1 MKSQRNM
8 NANVEEDT
16 REIEKKKKKE
26 LGGIKTL
33 PFILANEMSERFATV
48 GFQGNMI
55 TYLTQVLNLP
65 LVKAS
70 NTLTNFNGTAGFTPL
85 IGALLADAFA
95 GRFSTII
102 VGSIIYELGLVSII
116 LSAVLPGF
124 RPPPCPTKVD
134 CKEATTLQLW
144 VLYSSLLLTSLGLG
158 GVRPCVVTFAA
169 DQLSMTKKET
179 ESRTWN
185 FFNWYYFCLEMAS
198 LLALTFVVYVQDN
211 VGWGWG
217 LGIPTIAMA
226 LSVIVF
232 VIGSPYYKKYKP
244 QGSPLIRLAQVIVAA
259 VRKRKAIAPADS
271 GLLYENKE
279 LDDAISLNG
288 RLLHTNHFKCL
299 DKAAVITDHVES
311 DSNPPNL
318 WRLSTVHRVEELKAI
333 IRMLPIW
340 AAGILPITAYSHQES
355 FSIQQARTM
364 DRSLYHTFQIPPAT
378 MSIFEILSVLFGI
391 LLYERLFIPFARRIT
406 KNPTGITFLQRI
418 GIGFTINILGTFISA
433 LVETKRK
440 AVAANHG
447 LLDKPTAIIPITV
460 FWLVPQYSI
469 HGMALVFITVGRL
482 EFFYDQSP
490 ESMRSTAASFFWIAI
505 AVGNYTGTLMVS
517 LIHKYSEKGI
527 RNWIPE
533 RNLNRGRLE
542 NYYFF
547 VSGLQVINLIYYVM
561 CTRFYTYK
569 VLEEVSEGGTEGDVE
584 LATNKIPPRPMGDD
598 NGI

>member
-1 MKSQRNM
+1 M
-8 NANVEEDT
+8 T
-16 REIEKKKKKE
+16 
-26 LGGIKTL
+26 
-33 PFILANEMSERFATV
+33 
-48 GFQGNMI
+48 
-55 TYLTQVLNLP
+55 
-65 LVKAS
+65 
-70 NTLTNFNGTAGFTPL
+70 
-85 IGALLADAFA
+85 
-95 GRFSTII
+95 GR
-102 VGSIIYELGLVSII
+102 LI
-116 LSAVLPGF
+116 LSS
-124 RPPPCPTKVD
+124 CD
-134 CKEATTLQLW
+134 C
-144 VLYSSLLLTSLGLG
+144 
-158 GVRPCVVTFAA
+158 R
-169 DQLSMTKKET
+169 
-179 ESRTWN
+179 
-185 FFNWYYFCLEMAS
+185 
-198 LLALTFVVYVQDN
+198 
-211 VGWGWG
+211 
-217 LGIPTIAMA
+217 
-226 LSVIVF
+226 
-232 VIGSPYYKKYKP
+232 
-244 QGSPLIRLAQVIVAA
+244 
-259 VRKRKAIAPADS
+259 
-271 GLLYENKE
+271 
-279 LDDAISLNG
+279 
-288 RLLHTNHFKCL
+288 CL
-299 DKAAVITDHVES
+299 DKAAVITDDVES
-311 DSNPPNL
+311 NSNPPNL

-333 IRMLPIW
+333 VRMLPIW
-340 AAGILPITAYSHQES
+340 AAGILPLTAYSHQES

-391 LLYERLFIPFARRIT
+391 LLYERLFVPFARRIT

-517 LIHKYSEKGI
+517 LIHKYSEKGV

-569 VLEEVSEGGTEGDVE
+569 VLEEVSEGGKEGHVE
-584 LATNKIPPRPMGDD
+584 LATNKIPPRPMGDE